1 MNPIEQLF
9 ADLRAAGRKALLP
22 FLAAGDPDLPFTARL
37 LREFHAIGCH
47 LCELGFPYS
56 DPIADG
62 PTIQSAFTRALA
74 RGLRVEEIFQ
84 MLATAVPRPPAVAM
98 LSYAIIHRQGID
110 PFVAQAAAAG
120 FAGLIVP
127 DLPAEESC
135 ELRRACQARQMALIQ
150 LIAPTTS
157 LDRAKRIID
166 AASGFI
172 YYISVAGVTGQ
183 RSELPPEIA
192 ENLGRLRQ
200 LTDLPICVGFG
211 ISEPA
216 QVHALI
222 PHCDGLIVGSAIVRR
237 IEQGL
242 ARQRTPEE
250 IVADIS
256 RFCGGLLQALEGKPT
271 P

>member
-1 MNPIEQLF
+1 MNPIDQLF

-22 FLAAGDPDLPFTARL
+22 FLAAGDPDLAFTSRL
-37 LREFHAIGCH
+37 LREFHAVGCH

-62 PTIQSAFTRALA
+62 PTIQAAFTRALA

-84 MLATAVPRPPAVAM
+84 MLATTAPRPPAVAM
-98 LSYAIIHRQGID
+98 LSYAIIHRRGID
-110 PFVAQAAAAG
+110 RFVAEAAAAG

-127 DLPAEESC
+127 DLPADESHQ
-135 ELRRACQARQMALIQ
+135 LRRVCQARQLSLIQ

-157 LDRAKRIID
+157 LERAKRIIE

-192 ENLGRLRQ
+192 ENLARLRQ

-211 ISEPA
+211 ISQPEH
-216 QVHALI
+216 VRALI

-237 IEQGL
+237 IEQGV
-242 ARQRTPEE
+242 AAQRKPEE

-256 RFCGGLLQALEGKPT
+256 RFCRDLLQALEGKPT